1 VNDILVKETLMAKG
15 KVALVSLMV
24 LGGMSAALPASASGM
39 AFDSGCALLNQ
50 IIQQSILDA
59 IIFDDN
65 HPADS
70 NDPDYGGAQSCS
82 NTSATVSSAYRASLI
97 QMNMVI
103 SWNVVHPD
111 AGTVC
116 TNHNLN
122 NCYPYPDPAGPPLKA
137 GDLAFIQSG
146 WRNVRNSVISQMP
159 WGVASDMSYFDARS
173 LAGSLR
179 SAVSGPRNFE
189 VGSLGSRY

>member
-1 VNDILVKETLMAKG
+1 MAKG
-15 KVALVSLMV
+15 KIALVSLMV
-24 LGGMSAALPASASGM
+24 LGGMSTAPPANAGGLAL
-39 AFDSGCALLNQ
+39 DNGCALLNQ

-59 IIFDDN
+59 VIFDDN
-65 HPADS
+65 HPADR
-70 NDPDYGGAQSCS
+70 NGPDYGGAQSCS

-122 NCYPYPDPAGPPLKA
+122 NCYPYPDPAGPSLKP
-137 GDLAFIQSG
+137 GDLAFIQNS
-146 WRNVRNSVISQMP
+146 WRNVRNGVISQMP
-159 WGVASDMSYFDARS
+159 WGAASDMSYFDAKS

-179 SAVSGPRNFE
+179 SSASGPLNFE
-189 VGSLGSRY
+189 VGSFGSLY

>member
-1 VNDILVKETLMAKG
+1 MAKG
-15 KVALVSLMV
+15 KIALVSLMV
-24 LGGMSAALPASASGM
+24 LGGMSTAPPANAGGLAL
-39 AFDSGCALLNQ
+39 DNGCALLNQ

-59 IIFDDN
+59 VIFDDS
-65 HPADS
+65 HPADR
-70 NDPDYGGAQSCS
+70 NGPDYGGAQSCS

-103 SWNVVHPD
+103 SWNVVNPD

-116 TNHNLN
+116 TNHNLK
-122 NCYPYPDPAGPPLKA
+122 NCYPYPDPAGPSLQP
-137 GDLAFIQSG
+137 GDLAFIQNS

-159 WGVASDMSYFDARS
+159 WGAASDMSYFNAKS

-179 SAVSGPRNFE
+179 SSASGPLNFE
-189 VGSLGSRY
+189 VGSFGSLY